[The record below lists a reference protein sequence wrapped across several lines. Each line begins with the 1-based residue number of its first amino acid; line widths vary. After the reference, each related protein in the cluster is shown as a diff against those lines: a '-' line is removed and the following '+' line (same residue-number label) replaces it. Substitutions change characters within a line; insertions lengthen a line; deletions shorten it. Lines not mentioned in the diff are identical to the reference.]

1 MLSYSTLPTDV
12 NSVWIHCCSSF
23 QFCHKTEVRSKVHK
37 DTFVFNFSD
46 IFFIFNL
53 FKWNKTVYKAVLCPT
68 SISSSWK
75 SYADKRWLHG
85 RFLGL
90 TLRVH
95 VKSSLGDVHAK
106 VSLLHLSAT
115 FCFPP
120 SIKSSF
126 DLLLPFGCCVLSQSE
141 AIQSY
146 GHAQSV
152 FLPQAV
158 WGRQLETKRRVERAV
173 CGAIPGLC
181 QVSVGFAYHF

>member
-1 MLSYSTLPTDV
+1 MLTVCGFIVVPLFSFVTKLRYVQRYTRIHLFST
-12 NSVWIHCCSSF
+12 SQIF
-23 QFCHKTEVRSKVHK
+23 
-37 DTFVFNFSD
+37 
-46 IFFIFNL
+46 FFIFNL

-75 SYADKRWLHG
+75 SYVDKRWLRG

-126 DLLLPFGCCVLSQSE
+126 DLLPPFGCCLISVWSHSKPWPCSECLLTASCLRTTAGDETEGWACGVRGNTGPLSGQ
-141 AIQSY
+141 
-146 GHAQSV
+146 
-152 FLPQAV
+152 
-158 WGRQLETKRRVERAV
+158 
-173 CGAIPGLC
+173 CGLC
-181 QVSVGFAYHF
+181 LPLLRY

>member
-1 MLSYSTLPTDV
+1 MLTVCGFIVVPLFSFVTKLRYVQRYTRIHLFST
-12 NSVWIHCCSSF
+12 SQIF
-23 QFCHKTEVRSKVHK
+23 
-37 DTFVFNFSD
+37 
-46 IFFIFNL
+46 FFIFNL

-75 SYADKRWLHG
+75 SYVDKRWLHG

-106 VSLLHLSAT
+106 FSLLHLSAT

-141 AIQSY
+141 AIQSH

>member
-1 MLSYSTLPTDV
+1 MDSLLFLFSVLSQNWGTFKGTQGY
-12 NSVWIHCCSSF
+12 ICF
-23 QFCHKTEVRSKVHK
+23 QLQIF
-37 DTFVFNFSD
+37 
-46 IFFIFNL
+46 FFIFNL

-126 DLLLPFGCCVLSQSE
+126 DLLLPFGCLISVWSHSKLWPCSECLPTASCLRTTAGDETEGWACGVRGNTGPLSGQC
-141 AIQSY
+141 
-146 GHAQSV
+146 G
-152 FLPQAV
+152 FCLPLL
-158 WGRQLETKRRVERAV
+158 R
-173 CGAIPGLC
+173 
-181 QVSVGFAYHF
+181 Y